1 MWPVLSDN
9 PHESGE
15 DQANGTYRRW
25 EEGCFIPSLEKDNS
39 LPGTVQGP
47 KSRLQWGGGGLQWQS
62 VMVPWTT
69 TLGPQANP
77 RLTWVSG
84 YSEHERTNEVWKDT
98 RKEQGTTVTLS
109 VEPESASRGQRR
121 SSRLASSPS
130 LEAEVHEG

>member
-1 MWPVLSDN
+1 M
-9 PHESGE
+9 
-15 DQANGTYRRW
+15 
-25 EEGCFIPSLEKDNS
+25 
-39 LPGTVQGP
+39 
-47 KSRLQWGGGGLQWQS
+47 
-62 VMVPWTT
+62 PWTT

-109 VEPESASRGQRR
+109 VEPESASRGERR

-130 LEAEVHEG
+130 LAAEVHEG